1 MKKLLLLTAGAF
13 ATVLSSAMIM
23 KMYYPDGTT
32 QRFNIDDVNKVSYE
46 GNASGRKMVVE
57 YGSQTDTLSA
67 VADSVVFLNG
77 EMRTANG
84 HEYVDLGL
92 SFLWAANNIGA
103 TDYAL
108 GGKFAW
114 AETE

>member
-57 YGSQTDTLSA
+57 YASQADTLPVTFGQ
-67 VADSVVFLNG
+67 VADQTFTHIRYPGQLAYLLDGIFLAG
-77 EMRTANG
+77 SRDM
-84 HEYVDLGL
+84 
-92 SFLWAANNIGA
+92 F
-103 TDYAL
+103 
-108 GGKFAW
+108 
-114 AETE
+114 